1 MSESAAQPKQTP
13 QLSVGRRIFATGRV
27 WHRRAALVIS
37 LPLLITIITGLLL
50 IARGDFEWVQPKTR
64 TGSVA
69 LSSPLFT
76 HEALLTKLKALPEA
90 EVKSWKDV
98 GSVIFNP
105 GKGVYQV
112 RLKND
117 FEFQFDAS
125 NGDLLH
131 HQFRLSGVLQKFHE
145 GDFFHP
151 VVRKA
156 VFLPS
161 GLILLS
167 LWLSGL
173 YLFFFP
179 KLQKANK
186 KANPKSA

>member
-1 MSESAAQPKQTP
+1 MSETAASTVKSPQTS
-13 QLSVGRRIFATGRV
+13 LGRRLFATGRV
-27 WHRRAALVIS
+27 WHRRAALLIS
-37 LPLLITIITGLLL
+37 LPLLVTICTGVLLL
-50 IARGDFEWVQPKTR
+50 LRGDFAWIQPKSH
-64 TGSVA
+64 TGSVTLTSPA
-69 LSSPLFT
+69 FDHAAILS
-76 HEALLTKLKALPEA
+76 KLQTLPEA

-98 GSVIFNP
+98 SSVIFNP
-105 GKGVYQV
+105 GKGLYQV

-117 FEFQFDAS
+117 YEIQLDAA
-125 NGDLLH
+125 NGQVLNS
-131 HQFRLSGVLQKFHE
+131 QFRLSGVLQKLHE

-151 VVRKA
+151 LARKW

-179 KLQKANK
+179 KFK
-186 KANPKSA
+186 KATKKAA

>member
-1 MSESAAQPKQTP
+1 MSESAPTSKKTSQTS
-13 QLSVGRRIFATGRV
+13 LGRRFFATGRV
-27 WHRRAALVIS
+27 WHRRAALIIS

-50 IARGDFEWVQPKTR
+50 IVRGDFEWVQPKTR
-64 TGSVA
+64 TGSTT
-69 LSSPLFT
+69 LNSPLIG

-151 VVRKA
+151 AVRKA
-156 VFLPS
+156 IFLPS
-161 GLILLS
+161 ALLLLS

-179 KLQKANK
+179 KLQKARK
-186 KANPKSA
+186 KTA